1 MPSVKPI
8 PEGQHSITA
17 NLIVKGG
24 RKAIDFYKQ
33 AFGAKELDV
42 FAGPDGRIMHGVIQI
57 GDTKLFL
64 NDEMPEGGAFSPLK
78 YGASPVSLYLYV
90 EDCDATFKKATAAGA
105 TVKMPLENMFWGDR
119 FGKLVDP
126 FGHEWAIAT
135 HKEEVS
141 KAEMEKRGKQFF
153 EQMSAGRPNR

>member
-1 MPSVKPI
+1 MAPVKPI
-8 PEGQHSITA
+8 PDGQHSVTA

-33 AFGAKELDV
+33 AFSAKEIDV
-42 FAGPDGRIMHGVIQI
+42 FTGPDGRIMHAVIQI
-57 GDTKLFL
+57 GDSKIFL
-64 NDEMPEGGAFSPLK
+64 SDEMPENSVFSPLK

-119 FGKLVDP
+119 FGKLNDP

-141 KAEMEKRGKQFF
+141 KPEMEKRGKQYF
-153 EQMSAGRPNR
+153 EQMSARSTNR